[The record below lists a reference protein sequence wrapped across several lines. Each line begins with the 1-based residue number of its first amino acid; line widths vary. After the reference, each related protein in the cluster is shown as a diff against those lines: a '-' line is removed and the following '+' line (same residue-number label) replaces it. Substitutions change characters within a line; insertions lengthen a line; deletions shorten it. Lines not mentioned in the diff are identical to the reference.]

1 MNDKITGHNWITA
14 IANKNPDLA
23 ITRLAIPGTHDTMT
37 ASCKHEYYCTQYL
50 ELSEQLETG
59 IRFLDLRLRANM
71 VAAHR
76 EWISD
81 ITTDEI
87 FNTLGEF
94 LAHNPQEFIIVRIQ
108 NANENKDDFPAY
120 AAALQDKIAKH
131 RELFY
136 SWPNESD
143 VDLPWPTL
151 AEAAGKVIPI
161 ECAPVQ
167 LRVNWIAEH
176 RWATNWHDNP
186 LIELQDLWDGPSPAQ
201 KKTVITEL
209 AFSNLQ
215 DQILALN
222 HVSATNGELGN
233 PKAYAEIL
241 NPYTLELWQ
250 SPENKRVRGVQI
262 YDFIDESLCQALIA
276 KNF

>member
-14 IANKNPDLA
+14 IASKNPDLT

-37 ASCKHEYYCTQYL
+37 ATCDHEYYCTQSL
-50 ELSEQLETG
+50 NLSEQLETG
-59 IRFLDLRLRANM
+59 VRFLDLRLRANM

-94 LAHNPQEFIIVRIQ
+94 LARNPREFIITRIQ

-120 AAALQDKIAKH
+120 AAALQDKIANH

-136 SWPNESD
+136 SWPNEFD
-143 VDLPWPTL
+143 TDLSWPTL

-161 ECAPVQ
+161 ECAPVE
-167 LRVNWIAEH
+167 LRVNWLAGR
-176 RWATNWHDNP
+176 RWATNWHENP
-186 LIELQDLWDGPSPAQ
+186 LIELQDLWDGPSAAQ
-201 KKTVITEL
+201 KKTAIAEL
-209 AFSNLQ
+209 AFSDFQ
-215 DQILALN
+215 DQVLALN
-222 HVSATNGELGN
+222 HVSATNGELGK

-250 SPENKRVRGVQI
+250 NSKVKTVRGVQI
-262 YDFIDESLCQALIA
+262 YDFIDENLCHALIA